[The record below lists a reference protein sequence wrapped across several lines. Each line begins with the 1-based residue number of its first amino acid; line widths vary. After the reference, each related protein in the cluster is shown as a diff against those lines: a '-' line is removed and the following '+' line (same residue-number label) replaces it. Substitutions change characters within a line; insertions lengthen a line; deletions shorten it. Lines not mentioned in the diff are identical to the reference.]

1 MLTVDQL
8 NAALM
13 YDPLTGKLRW
23 KPRPKEQFATESAWA
38 MWHKRFFEREALMTK
53 NNGYLVGRVGG
64 ATMKAHRVAWA
75 LYHGA
80 WPTQHIDHIN
90 GDRAD
95 NRIKNLRLASPKEN
109 GRNQKRHKTN
119 TSNHTGVV
127 WSVRQ
132 RRWCARIV
140 VDGARRHLGTFV
152 ALEDAVRARQA
163 AERLYGF
170 HENHG
175 KLRNYSGK

>member
-1 MLTVDQL
+1 MLTVEQL
-8 NAALM
+8 RTAVT
-13 YDPLTGKLRW
+13 YDAETGAFRW
-23 KPRPKEQFATESAWA
+23 NHRPKEQFANERAWS
-38 MWHKRFFEREALMTK
+38 MWHKRFFNCTAFTTK
-53 NNGYLVGRVGG
+53 SNGYCLGRVCSI
-64 ATMKAHRVAWA
+64 TVKAHRAAWA
-75 LYHGA
+75 LHYGE
-80 WPTQHIDHIN
+80 WPSQNLDHIN
-90 GDRAD
+90 GDRSD
-95 NRIKNLRLASPKEN
+95 NRIENLRLASPKEN

-140 VDGARRHLGTFV
+140 VDGVRKHLGTFV
-152 ALEDAVRARQA
+152 SLDDAVAARKA
-163 AERLYGF
+163 AEQRHGF